1 MLTVLSIT
9 IPFFAIIFLGSFFK
23 SQNFFD
29 NESSKILTRFALF
42 VTLPPFIFLNII
54 KSSES
59 IYFSLQFII
68 RFEIVTLFILTVC
81 FIFSRFY
88 LKINKKNSSIL
99 SLNAAYPNYGYIGI
113 PLCILA
119 FGENA
124 AIPISIICVIR
135 IHIFINTGN

>member
-81 FIFSRFY
+81 FIFQD
-88 LKINKKNSSIL
+88 
-99 SLNAAYPNYGYIGI
+99 
-113 PLCILA
+113 
-119 FGENA
+119 
-124 AIPISIICVIR
+124 
-135 IHIFINTGN
+135 FI